1 MPRTGGE
8 SGKLGDRYEAV
19 WTVDSLLD
27 VLVGDALSIVVEPFE
42 RYESLGIEFKKELAG
57 GTEFHSAKRQTTGQ
71 LWSIADLMRCGSNG
85 RSVLG
90 DLLLKLG
97 RFPGSRVIFVSGTT
111 ARDLEE
117 ICAAAFESHDALAFE
132 KRLDTISRKLR
143 GEFEDRLLKPQ
154 FGGVLPKAWQTLGRI
169 RVVGLTE
176 HEMIRRIDQRIRA
189 ALYRTD
195 GASLD
200 ATAVRCLLAEM
211 VFGCFGQPIQ
221 RQKIIGYLADH
232 GVAERDWARERGP
245 RELVERRNVA
255 FMGRVEAELI
265 AGERIARA
273 EADQAAEAL
282 VRGGKKRAVLIGAA
296 GLGKSCAVAQTLDH
310 LRREGIPNLAFR
322 LDMQTEVLTSRRLGE
337 ELGLPESPVLVLAGI
352 ANGGRCVLV
361 LDQLDAI
368 SFASGRNQRLWDV
381 FEEMIGEAQS
391 YPQMRVLLAC
401 RAFDAEHDPRLR
413 RLLADGDNTVRID
426 LGKLPPETVSK
437 LVRDNAEVDP
447 ATLDPAH
454 LDLLRIPLHL
464 SLYLQSD
471 PQTQPHFSG
480 VQELLGR
487 YWTHKRRLV
496 TQQLGRESRWH
507 EIIQR
512 VVDRLSRDQTL
523 SAPRTLLDP
532 FDELEVGTMASHNVI
547 VLDGDS
553 VRFFHEAFFD
563 YCCARLF
570 AEEGRTLLE
579 FLIEGGRE
587 QHLFRRAQVRQI
599 LEYERERDSGAYLR
613 DLRDLL
619 ADTRV
624 RYHLKKLAL
633 DWLNGLASPREDE
646 WSLLESLDPAAPVG
660 FWARRVPWGR
670 PAWVALLERVGVWER
685 WLDSPDA
692 ETVGAAVRM
701 LSLPDVMKVC
711 SGEIARLFRPYVNGQ
726 KAWRNEFGEIFH
738 FGESHHSREMVELL
752 IDATRL
758 RFIGAPNR
766 QEWSRY
772 EKLSQMLPDC
782 AVELLAVLLDLEVGD
797 TGDDDNDKEWEGKI
811 SADFIIE
818 TARRA
823 PESFTREVMPRV
835 IEELSKRDPEDPRG
849 VSRRRFWRKMS
860 FPVFDAST
868 ALEKG
873 LEVALGVLARE
884 NPLVLDSLTAPAEML
899 PHETF
904 SALLLSAWLENG
916 AHYADKIVCYL
927 LHDPD
932 RLGLE
937 CLMWRTGNEM
947 AAIGR
952 AAVCS
957 ASPHCSPANYGQ
969 LEAAILVF
977 KTKRERED
985 PRRLSYLQIQLLE
998 CLPPARISRE
1008 AQLHVEELKRNIP
1021 WEKTEMPARG
1031 PCVGVVESPVPQE
1044 AAKYMTNEQWIE
1056 TMRAYATERNRDN
1069 ADLLEGGKY
1078 QLSSVLRVQAQT
1090 DKPRFAQLALSMDDT
1105 IAPEYFNAILSG
1117 ITTTTQDAGGV
1128 PKLPP
1133 SAQES
1138 LDVETVAKVIAR
1150 VNALGVHECARDICW
1165 AIRRISEGQPPRA
1178 IISIACHYAMNDAD
1192 PDRERWQEMSEGTP
1206 LWGGDPHFHGMNS
1219 VRGAAAEALASLL
1232 FSDHRCFAEIEPAVL
1247 SVVHDRSIAVRSC
1260 AILCLVAMLNVDRD
1274 RAVRLFLEL
1283 SEDADAVLNTPYA
1296 EQFIHHASY
1305 RHYEHIRPL
1314 LQHMLGAAVEG
1325 TRSVASR
1332 QITLAAFHE
1341 SSATEDVLQVLAG
1354 DDVCRKAAAEIYA
1367 HNLGRAALRSVC
1379 AERLAQLFDDVDP
1392 KVCSAASSCFRLLPS
1407 ALLTQEQDLMFRF
1420 IESQACLENSHEL
1433 THALE
1438 KCAEPLPEVICR
1450 LPERLIAEHRAQR
1463 CGQYIEVGRWNYQLP
1478 ALIVRL
1484 YEQTFDASIKCRCL
1498 NIIDGMLELGFSEIE
1513 NELAQVER

>member
-1 MPRTGGE
+1 MPRPGGE

-27 VLVGDALSIVVEPFE
+27 VLSGDALSIVVEPFE
-42 RYESLGIEFKKELAG
+42 QAESLGIEFKKELAE

-71 LWSIADLMRCGSNG
+71 LWSIADLMRVGDNG

-90 DLLLKLG
+90 DLLSKLEQ
-97 RFPGSRVIFVSGTT
+97 FPGSRVIFVSGTT

-117 ICAAAFESHDALAFE
+117 ICGAAAESHAAPAFE
-132 KRLDTISRKLR
+132 RRLDKVSRELR
-143 GEFEDRLLKPQ
+143 RKFEDRLLRPH
-154 FGGVLPKAWQTLGRI
+154 FHGALPEAWQTLRRI
-169 RVVGLTE
+169 RVIGWTE
-176 HEMIRRIDQRIRA
+176 NEMIRRIDQRIRA
-189 ALYRTD
+189 TLYRTD

-200 ATAVRCLLAEM
+200 ATAVRCLLADM
-211 VFGCFGQPIQ
+211 VLGWFGQPMQ
-221 RQKIIGYLADH
+221 RQEIIGYLAQR

-245 RELVERRNVA
+245 RELVERRNA
-255 FMGRVEAELI
+255 AYMGHVESELI
-265 AGERIARA
+265 AGERIART

-282 VRGGKKRAVLIGAA
+282 VRGGKKRAVFIGAA
-296 GLGKSCAVAQTLDH
+296 GLGKSCAVAQTLAH
-310 LRREGIPNLAFR
+310 LRREGIPNLALR

-381 FEEMIGEAQS
+381 FEEMMGEAQS

-413 RLLADGDNTVRID
+413 RLLADSDNTVRID
-426 LGKLPPETVSK
+426 LGKLPPETVSR
-437 LVRDNAEVDP
+437 LVRDSAGVDP

-454 LDLLRIPLHL
+454 LDLLRAPLHL

-471 PQTQPHFSG
+471 PRTQPHFSG

-532 FDELEVGTMASHNVI
+532 FDEVEVGAMASHNVI

-570 AEEGRTLLE
+570 AEQGRTLLE

-599 LEYERERDSGAYLR
+599 LEYERERDFGAYLR

-633 DWLNGLASPREDE
+633 DWLSGLAAPREEE
-646 WSLLESLDPAAPVG
+646 WSLLESLDPATPIG
-660 FWARRVPWGR
+660 LWARRVPWGR
-670 PAWVALLERVGVWER
+670 PAWVALLERLSVWEQ
-685 WLDSPDA
+685 WLESPDT
-692 ETVGAAVRM
+692 ETVRVAVRM

-711 SGEIARLFRPYVNGQ
+711 SVEIARLFRPYLEGQ
-726 KAWRNEFGEIFH
+726 KAWREEFGELFY
-738 FGESHHSREMVELL
+738 FGESHHSREMFELL
-752 IDATRL
+752 RDATRL
-758 RFIGAPNR
+758 RLLAAPNR
-766 QEWSRY
+766 QDWSRY
-772 EKLSQMLPDC
+772 ENLAKLRPDY
-782 AVELLAVLLDLEVGD
+782 AVELLAVMLDLEAGAVGD
-797 TGDDDNDKEWEGKI
+797 QDEDEEWEGEI
-811 SADFIIE
+811 AADFIIE
-818 TARRA
+818 TARRT
-823 PESFTREVMPRV
+823 PEAFAREVMPRV

-849 VSRRRFWRKMS
+849 WSGRRFWRRMS
-860 FPVFDAST
+860 FRAFDVST
-868 ALEKG
+868 ALEQG

-884 NPLVLDSLTAPAEML
+884 HPQVLDSLTAPAEML

-927 LHDPD
+927 LHDPE
-932 RLGLE
+932 RLGLGY
-937 CLMWRTGNEM
+937 LMWGTGNGI

-952 AAVCS
+952 AAVRS
-957 ASPHCSPANYGQ
+957 ASPHCSSANYGQ

-977 KTKRERED
+977 TTERERED
-985 PRRLSYLQIQLLE
+985 PKRLGYHRMLLLE
-998 CLPPARISRE
+998 CLPSARISRE
-1008 AQLHVEELKRNIP
+1008 ARLHFEELKRKFP
-1021 WEKTEMPARG
+1021 WEKFEMPGHGPRG
-1031 PCVGVVESPVPQE
+1031 GVVESPVPHE
-1044 AAKYMTNEQWIE
+1044 AAKHMTNEQWIE
-1056 TMRAYATERNRDN
+1056 AMRAYATERNRDT
-1069 ADLLEGGKY
+1069 ADFLKGGKHE
-1078 QLSSVLRVQAQT
+1078 LSSVLRLQAQT
-1090 DKPRFAQLALSMDDT
+1090 DKPRFAQLALCMEDT

-1117 ITTTTQDAGGV
+1117 ITTTTQDTGGA

-1138 LDVETVAKVIAR
+1138 LDAELVVQVIAR
-1150 VNALGVHECARDICW
+1150 VNAIGAHECARDICW
-1165 AIRRISEGQPPRA
+1165 AIRRVAEGQPPRA
-1178 IISIACHYAMNDAD
+1178 IIPIVCHYAMNDAD
-1192 PDRERWQEMSEGTP
+1192 PDHEQWQEMSGGSP
-1206 LWGGDPHFHGMNS
+1206 VWGGDPHFQGMNS

-1232 FSDHRCFAEIEPAVL
+1232 FADHSYFAEIEPAVL

-1260 AILCLVAMLNVDRD
+1260 AILCLVAMLNFDRD

-1283 SEDADAVLNTPYA
+1283 SEDADAVLNTHYS
-1296 EQFIHHASY
+1296 EQFIHHATY
-1305 RHYEHIRPL
+1305 RHYEHLRPVL
-1314 LQHMLGAAVEG
+1314 LHMLTAAEEG
-1325 TRSVASR
+1325 TRSIASR

-1341 SSATEDVLQVLAG
+1341 PHAAEDVQQVLVG

-1367 HNLGRAALRSVC
+1367 HNLGRAASRSVC
-1379 AERLAQLFDDVDP
+1379 AERLAQLFDDVDS
-1392 KVCSAASSCFRLLPS
+1392 KVRAAASDCFRLLPS

-1420 IESQACLENSHEL
+1420 IESQACLENSHDL
-1433 THALE
+1433 IHALE
-1438 KCAEPLPEVICR
+1438 ECAEPLPEVICR
-1450 LPERLIAEHRAQR
+1450 VPERLIAEHRAEGR
-1463 CGQYIEVGRWNYQLP
+1463 GQHIEARRWTYQLP
-1478 ALIVRL
+1478 ALIARL
-1484 YEQTFDASIKCRCL
+1484 YEQTLDVRIKSRCL

-1513 NELAQVER
+1513 KELAQVER